1 MKQLI
6 ALIVSTILVYAL
18 SSVLAGNWNL
28 FEWHWAMRLIAVLW
42 LVSTWSYVM
51 KNNSDNPK

>member
-51 KNNSDNPK
+51 KNNSDNLK

>member
-1 MKQLI
+1 MKTII
-6 ALIVSTILVYAL
+6 ALITATLLVYAL

-28 FEWHWAMRLIAVLW
+28 FEWHWAMRLIAVIWVLA
-42 LVSTWSYVM
+42 SYNQIM